1 MLFYDEG
8 TDTAEKM
15 ILLYS
20 VLPMERIRCTVVILL
35 KATKGKSQ
43 NPISLKQQRIL
54 KIDKSEKVLRFLSS
68 LQICLFENYA
78 MKIVVTIG
86 HF

>member
-8 TDTAEKM
+8 NDTAEKM

-20 VLPMERIRCTVVILL
+20 VLAMERIRCTVVILL

-43 NPISLKQQRIL
+43 NQISLKQQRIL
-54 KIDKSEKVLRFLSS
+54 KIDKSECFLDFY
-68 LQICLFENYA
+68 LVYKYVCLKF
-78 MKIVVTIG
+78 MRWKL
-86 HF
+86 